1 MKMSYRQAWQM
12 VSEINERSNSPIVE
26 KKIGGKKGGGTIV
39 TEAGIQAIETFHAL
53 ENKVRILIENETK
66 KLKL

>member
-26 KKIGGKKGGGTIV
+26 KKLVVKNEEVQSFSKQDYKQLKHFTIWK
-39 TEAGIQAIETFHAL
+39 I
-53 ENKVRILIENETK
+53 K
-66 KLKL
+66 